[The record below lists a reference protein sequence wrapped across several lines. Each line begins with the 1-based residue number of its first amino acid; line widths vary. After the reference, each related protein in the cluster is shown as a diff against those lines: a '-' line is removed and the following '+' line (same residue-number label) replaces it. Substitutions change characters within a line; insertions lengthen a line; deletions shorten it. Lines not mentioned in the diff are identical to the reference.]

1 MLNFDIG
8 WQNICQPKSGN
19 HPGRWL
25 RPLSLFWVDQSSCQ
39 PDQKSLIVYYYTLLN
54 HNFLCSPHMKVII
67 AEWKMIWMVCLY
79 GVMVYGVYVDC
90 FNHNNYKICE
100 KPVEWLI
107 YDFIF
112 RHRPGKHLFTG
123 YV

>member
-1 MLNFDIG
+1 MN
-8 WQNICQPKSGN
+8 
-19 HPGRWL
+19 
-25 RPLSLFWVDQSSCQ
+25 
-39 PDQKSLIVYYYTLLN
+39 
-54 HNFLCSPHMKVII
+54 
-67 AEWKMIWMVCLY
+67 
-79 GVMVYGVYVDC
+79 GVYVDC
-90 FNHNNYKICE
+90 FNHNKYKICE